1 MDRRTSRLLMTIALV
16 AIIVLA
22 AIVTLTGNL

>member
-1 MDRRTSRLLMTIALV
+1 MDRRTSRLLMTVALV

-22 AIVTLTGNL
+22 AVVTLTGNR